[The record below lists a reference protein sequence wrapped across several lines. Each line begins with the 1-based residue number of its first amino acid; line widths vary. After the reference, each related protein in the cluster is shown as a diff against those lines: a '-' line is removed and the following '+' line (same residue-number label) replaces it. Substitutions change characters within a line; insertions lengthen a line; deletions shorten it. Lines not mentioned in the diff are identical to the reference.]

1 MIYINKQRIY
11 KMLTRWKIYKKMNIN
26 FTPGGD
32 GFFCEVCG
40 DTAPDDLCSVCGFC
54 KICCNC

>member
-1 MIYINKQRIY
+1 
-11 KMLTRWKIYKKMNIN
+11 MNIN